1 MKKALML
8 LSLVA
13 AATGA
18 AHAGTY
24 SMRQESSCPVV
35 TAGELAQAIH
45 EAGRANNL
53 DLPTNMVLRGELH
66 CAPEGKRL
74 AYSFRASIEK
84 QVADGELVR
93 WTPVAHV
100 TGYGNTPNR
109 AALLRQV
116 TFTVG
121 DVIRQEP

>member
-1 MKKALML
+1 MKKALTL

-13 AATGA
+13 AAAGA

-24 SMRQESSCPVV
+24 SMRQDSSCPVV
-35 TAGELAQAIH
+35 TAGELSQAIH
-45 EAGRANNL
+45 QAGQANNL
-53 DLPTNMVLRGELH
+53 DLPKNMVLRGELH
-66 CAPEGKRL
+66 CATEGKRL
-74 AYSFRASIEK
+74 VYSFRASIEK
-84 QVADGELVR
+84 QVADGEQVR

-100 TGYGNTPNR
+100 TGYGTTPNR

-116 TFTVG
+116 AFTVG